1 MESFDKLT
9 SPAGTHRPVSMSIF
23 SMTYPVISEPPL
35 SSGWVH
41 WTVMWLARTSIGS
54 KGPTGL
60 DGLSVKRYN
69 TLRINCFVS
78 HGSWLG
84 HYYPGRLSTCSSL
97 SIKDSHIYFFLSVFK
112 TKSTLSKTGQGIWYM
127 ESIKNLRIKFSNIIS
142 FHGIL

>member
-1 MESFDKLT
+1 MTSIRISKIFLEKVEKVQLNLSNGKTSNNRLQNKSTVSRYVLLIPISLPNIKMCISFDKLT

-69 TLRINCFVS
+69 TLRINWTLLVMV
-78 HGSWLG
+78 HGWG
-84 HYYPGRLSTCSSL
+84 TTTRV
-97 SIKDSHIYFFLSVFK
+97 D
-112 TKSTLSKTGQGIWYM
+112 
-127 ESIKNLRIKFSNIIS
+127 
-142 FHGIL
+142 